1 MKNKILVVDDEPN
14 IREMIK
20 DSLELADYTVV
31 MATNGKEALEKI
43 YSEVPDLILLD
54 VRMPEMGGYEV
65 CQKIRDDLLVRNLP
79 IIMLTAQGEERDELM
94 GLSKGADDYLVKPF
108 RTALLL
114 ARIEM
119 VLRRTMENMDSN
131 PLTHLPGNNAIIKN
145 IEARINS
152 QNSFAVIY
160 MDLNKFKSFNDYY
173 GFVRG
178 DGMIKFTEK
187 VIVETFRDLG
197 NSEDF
202 LGHIGGDDFIA
213 ITSPD
218 KVEITCKQIIKV
230 FDSMVPDLYNEEDRK
245 KGYIIIQDRRG
256 EKRQFPFV
264 SIAIAVVTNKNKKIT
279 HPAEVS
285 AVATELKKFV
295 KKEIKSAFI
304 VDRRKK

>member
-31 MATNGKEALEKI
+31 MAANGKEALGKI

-65 CQKIRDDLLVRNLP
+65 CQKIRDDLLLRNLP

-94 GLSKGADDYLVKPF
+94 GLSTGADDYLVKPF

-145 IEARINS
+145 IEERIHS

-160 MDLNKFKSFNDYY
+160 MDLNKFKAFNDYY
-173 GFVRG
+173 GF
-178 DGMIKFTEK
+178 
-187 VIVETFRDLG
+187 
-197 NSEDF
+197 
-202 LGHIGGDDFIA
+202 
-213 ITSPD
+213 
-218 KVEITCKQIIKV
+218 
-230 FDSMVPDLYNEEDRK
+230 
-245 KGYIIIQDRRG
+245 GYCFSRAYFCRR
-256 EKRQFPFV
+256 
-264 SIAIAVVTNKNKKIT
+264 
-279 HPAEVS
+279 HPAY
-285 AVATELKKFV
+285 FQQ
-295 KKEIKSAFI
+295 
-304 VDRRKK
+304 VDVLEEEKGAPG